1 MTTQTAVLQQ
11 INIIR
16 VCDANAD
23 WSQAVGYEKGE
34 NIVAHEGVAQTIAK
48 VIAKLAAQHGPV
60 VLSDQIRPELGRAV
74 ARIDRM
80 WCGEDASMCTQ
91 LHQHHRQAPSWCRS
105 GQSLQTSWPIA
116 SRAHSL
122 ALRST
127 GRRAMRLWLSRAS
140 TRGTQRFLSR
150 SEGNTRT
157 ESQKEFVMTKT
168 MGQTVYDIFGPNIG
182 HSAASQIAALG
193 AYALTD
199 EYMEELKREAESD
212 AEMALSVY

>member
-80 WCGEDASMCTQ
+80 WCGGGCEYVYAAAP
-91 LHQHHRQAPSWCRS
+91 APSPSAELVSERAKLANELANCES
-105 GQSLQTSWPIA
+105 GAFPGSQEH
-116 SRAHSL
+116 R
-122 ALRST
+122 
-127 GRRAMRLWLSRAS
+127 
-140 TRGTQRFLSR
+140 
-150 SEGNTRT
+150 E
-157 ESQKEFVMTKT
+157 ES
-168 MGQTVYDIFGPNIG
+168 
-182 HSAASQIAALG
+182 
-193 AYALTD
+193 YAI
-199 EYMEELKREAESD
+199 
-212 AEMALSVY
+212 MALSRFDARHPEVLKSLRGWCGNK